1 MVRSCF
7 LLYSYKPTLTYPNVN
22 SHEPALLHLS
32 LVLSLSVCTI
42 PSCFSIQNST
52 WAEWYFVHRN
62 TAHSR
67 QEDNKYANN
76 SGQTDWR
83 WIGSG
88 LWENSIRLKSFK
100 DICALSQCLHKIRV
114 LLEKWRCHVSSRQQ
128 KRLNTCKISQR
139 SRRCLSAM
147 QCFIIFCCTLTIIST
162 QN

>member
-1 MVRSCF
+1 MVRSCS

-32 LVLSLSVCTI
+32 LVLSLSA
-42 PSCFSIQNST
+42 PSPAASQSPKLHVSWVILRASK
-52 WAEWYFVHRN
+52 HRSLK
-62 TAHSR
+62 TRR
-67 QEDNKYANN
+67 QYAND

-100 DICALSQCLHKIRV
+100 DICMLSHCLHKIRF

>member
-32 LVLSLSVCTI
+32 LVLSISLHHPQLPLNPKLHVSWVILRASKHQSLKTRR
-42 PSCFSIQNST
+42 QN
-52 WAEWYFVHRN
+52 
-62 TAHSR
+62 
-67 QEDNKYANN
+67 AND
-76 SGQTDWR
+76 SGQTDCW
-83 WIGSG
+83 WIGPG

-100 DICALSQCLHKIRV
+100 DICVLSHCLHKIRV

-147 QCFIIFCCTLTIIST
+147 QCFIICCCTLTIISAL
-162 QN
+162 N